1 MITETTDDG
10 QTPLDPDEAAEL
22 IPAWIATRG
31 DLNLAEEENI
41 REGQVWMQRMVGR
54 RDVGTQAFL
63 RELHKHLFGK
73 VWRWAGTYRSS
84 EKKNIG
90 VAPSAIATEL
100 KNLFDDVHAWDEFD
114 SYPLDERG
122 ARLHHRLTWIHPF
135 ANGNGRCARVF
146 ADAWLMKHGREAFD
160 WGAHLPENEQ
170 RARYLAAIRAADAK
184 DHAPL
189 LAFLRRRQ

>member
-1 MITETTDDG
+1 MESTDDG
-10 QTPLDPDEAAEL
+10 QTPLDPDEAAGL

-41 REGQVWMQRMVGR
+41 REGQAWMQRMIGR
-54 RDVGTQAFL
+54 RDVQTQPFL
-63 RELHKHLFGK
+63 RELHKRLFGE

-84 EKKNIG
+84 EKNIG
-90 VAPSAIATEL
+90 VAPSAVATEL
-100 KNLFDDVHAWDEFD
+100 KNLFDDVRAWDEFD

-122 ARLHHRLTWIHPF
+122 ARLHHRLAWIHPF

-146 ADAWLMKHGREAFD
+146 ADAWLMKHGHEAFD

-184 DHAPL
+184 DLAPL
-189 LAFLRRRQ
+189 LAFLRGRQ